1 MKAAHSDGV
10 NRSTA
15 PSGSSLLRT
24 PICPSPSRVV
34 GAEAVTGPRPLGPLV
49 HSFFLDHLVTMKGLR
64 PASVRSYRDTI
75 RLLLCF
81 VAEDKRTKITKLG
94 LEDLSFDRVLRFL
107 RHVEDSR
114 GNHIRTRNQR
124 LAALHTLFDYI
135 ASREPEMLGVCQQV
149 AAIPMKRAAPAET
162 HFLERDEVEAL
173 LRRLP
178 RAGRLALRDHTLL
191 LFLYNTGARAQE
203 IADLRAGH
211 LVLGEGALVRLHGKG
226 DKWRTCPLWR
236 QTAALLAELLTSPD
250 PLLAADAPVFCSAAG
265 QPLTRFGIYKIVRRH
280 AGHLDDPHT
289 NRRVSPH
296 IFRHTAAVH
305 LLEAG
310 VEVNVIRGWLGHADL
325 TTTNRYAE
333 INTRAKIE
341 ALRNTEPP
349 GASAASRPRPVWRS
363 DETLLNWLA
372 SL

>member
-1 MKAAHSDGV
+1 M
-10 NRSTA
+10 TA
-15 PSGSSLLRT
+15 PQR
-24 PICPSPSRVV
+24 
-34 GAEAVTGPRPLGPLV
+34 LGPLI
-49 HSFFLDHLVTMKGLR
+49 HSFFLDHLVTVKGLR

-81 VAEDKRTKITKLG
+81 VAADKGSKITKLN
-94 LEDLSFDRVLRFL
+94 LEDLSFERVLGFL
-107 RHVEDSR
+107 RYLETER
-114 GNHIRTRNQR
+114 GNHVRTRNQR

-135 ASREPEMLGVCQQV
+135 ASREPEMLDVCQRV

-162 HFLERDEVEAL
+162 HFLERDETEAL
-173 LRRLP
+173 FHRLP
-178 RAGRLALRDHTLL
+178 RSGRLALRDRALL
-191 LFLYNTGARAQE
+191 LFLYNTGARVQE
-203 IADLRAGH
+203 VADLQVGQ
-211 LVLGEGALVRLHGKG
+211 VELGEPALVRLHGKG

-236 QTAALLAELLTSPD
+236 QTAELLAD
-250 PLLAADAPVFCSAAG
+250 LLASSGTPAVPEAPVFCSATGEA
-265 QPLTRFGIYKIVRRH
+265 LTRFGIYKIVRRH
-280 AGHLDDPHT
+280 AGHLDNVGT

-333 INTRAKIE
+333 INTKAKIE

-349 GASAASRPRPVWRS
+349 GTSAGPRPHPVWRT
-363 DETLLNWLA
+363 DESLLSWLS